1 MNQRPETKPEKVCA
15 ATEGMLPGTCTP
27 MVFPFIAMQE
37 ANAPRYDADDALR
50 NGTLFPGLN
59 LPFHLAIPGSKVP
72 GNSRTDLQALCF
84 VVAELGLYLD
94 THPDDAE
101 AFALFK
107 QFSKMAKDAK
117 VDVEKANGPLTQKNT
132 ADFDK
137 YCWLKD
143 PWPWNFERNEVK

>member
-1 MNQRPETKPEKVCA
+1 MENGSIARCGDKSGTLPSCAPLATGYVPFQQRDP
-15 ATEGMLPGTCTP
+15 
-27 MVFPFIAMQE
+27 Q
-37 ANAPRYDADDALR
+37 RYDQRDALS

-59 LPFHLAIPGSKVP
+59 LPFHLAVPGSKVP
-72 GNSRTDLQALCF
+72 SSNRTDLQALCF

-117 VDVEKANGPLTQKNT
+117 ADVEKANGPLTQKNT

-143 PWPWNFERNEVK
+143 PWPWNYDENEVK

>member
-1 MNQRPETKPEKVCA
+1 MENGSITRCGDKSGTLPSCA
-15 ATEGMLPGTCTP
+15 PLATGY
-27 MVFPFIAMQE
+27 VPFQQKDSA
-37 ANAPRYDADDALR
+37 RYDQRDALS

-59 LPFHLAIPGSKVP
+59 LPFHLAVPGSKVP
-72 GNSRTDLQALCF
+72 SGNRADLQALCF

-94 THPDDAE
+94 THPDDTE

-107 QFSKMAKDAK
+107 QFSQMAKDAK
-117 VDVEKANGPLTQKNT
+117 VEAEKANGPLTQKAT

-143 PWPWNFERNEVK
+143 PWPWNYEENEVK

>member
-1 MNQRPETKPEKVCA
+1 MENGSNNRCGDKSGTLPSCAPLATGYVPFQQRDS
-15 ATEGMLPGTCTP
+15 
-27 MVFPFIAMQE
+27 Q
-37 ANAPRYDADDALR
+37 RYDQRDALS

-59 LPFHLAIPGSKVP
+59 LPFHLAVPGSKVP
-72 GNSRTDLQALCF
+72 SGNRADLQALCF

-107 QFSKMAKDAK
+107 QFAQMAKDAK
-117 VDVEKANGPLTQKNT
+117 ASVERANGPLTQKNT

-143 PWPWNFERNEVK
+143 PWPWNYEENEVK

>member
-1 MNQRPETKPEKVCA
+1 MENGSNSRCA
-15 ATEGMLPGTCTP
+15 DKSGPLPSCAPLATGY
-27 MVFPFIAMQE
+27 VPFQQKD
-37 ANAPRYDADDALR
+37 PQRYDQRDALS

-143 PWPWNFERNEVK
+143 PWPWNYEENEVK